1 MSKIG
6 PSPFGTTRPSVSRKS
21 GQISPNFSE
30 PNYIRK
36 RMMLYYA
43 SFESKHGYQSLT
55 FTKNVFLHIG
65 QQIMTIKEVYESHNK
80 IEQMTTE

>member
-6 PSPFGTTRPSVSRKS
+6 PSGQHVPPSAEKAAKFHLIFLKLI
-21 GQISPNFSE
+21 ISE
-30 PNYIRK
+30 RGWC
-36 RMMLYYA
+36 YA